1 LDITYTRG
9 LSSPRMESHET
20 ILVGSPVVGTDSTA
34 AVDPRLQVDLGCNF
48 FCQAEVAD
56 PTMICVGIGYGFFV
70 ELTLDEATVSATRPR
85 HPSSPHEHPSP
96 SIMLHPSSVVWTPC
110 DLEPRTQLAR
120 LMVLPSP
127 DVLRLLLRNEYLSSR
142 PVQRTRRRLQ
152 QRSKLGSRLCSKV
165 CGNYKAWTL
174 SVRPPTTPVETFNG
188 ANGLDS
194 QSGKGIR

>member
-1 LDITYTRG
+1 MDITYTRG

-96 SIMLHPSSVVWTPC
+96 SIMLHPSSVVWAPC
-110 DLEPRTQLAR
+110 GATDATRA
-120 LMVLPSP
+120 S
-127 DVLRLLLRNEYLSSR
+127 YGAAI
-142 PVQRTRRRLQ
+142 TRRSQAFIEKRVPLLETRATDKTATAAAIKARIKVVLEGLRELQ
-152 QRSKLGSRLCSKV
+152 SLDTLGQASDDTSR
-165 CGNYKAWTL
+165 N
-174 SVRPPTTPVETFNG
+174 F
-188 ANGLDS
+188 
-194 QSGKGIR
+194 